1 MLSAIER
8 PPQEVLDCYGAS
20 LSAARWE
27 PLGNAGGFSGAR
39 LWRAVA
45 EGRAYLLRAWPAGRM
60 TADRLCIIHAL
71 MEKAHYHGL
80 TYVPVPELS
89 AASSSWVQCRAQC
102 WELTNWLPGKADFRD
117 NPTDVRLI
125 EAVRAIA
132 RIHGVW
138 SQVESRLGRCPAIER
153 RLAAIHDWNEL
164 RASGW
169 RPEWNSAGDLVRD
182 YAQHLWDALPAHLL
196 AATTGLRRCQDRAV
210 PLQPCLCD
218 VWHDHILYEAD
229 TVTGVIDYGQVKLDC
244 VAVDL
249 ARLLGSM
256 IPNAPERMQG
266 ALWVYT
272 QMRPLAAAA
281 EDLVPLL
288 DWTGVLVGAM
298 NWLRWLYHERRT
310 YPTAEAVAQRLRHL
324 VQRLETVSPGARLPQ
339 A

>member
-1 MLSAIER
+1 MLGTDNR
-8 PPQEVLDCYGAS
+8 PPEEVLDCYGARF
-20 LSAARWE
+20 AAPLWE

-39 LWRAVA
+39 LWRATV
-45 EGRAYLLRAWPAGRM
+45 EGRAYVLRSWPAGRM
-60 TADRLCIIHAL
+60 SVDRLRVIHAL

-80 TYVPVPELS
+80 AYVPVPELT
-89 AASSSWVQCRAQC
+89 AASCSWTECRGHC

-125 EAVRAIA
+125 EALRAIA

-138 SQVESRLGRCPAIER
+138 SRVEWCSGPCPAVER
-153 RLAAIHDWNEL
+153 RLAAIRDWNDR

-169 RPEWNSAGDLVRD
+169 RPVWDSAGDIDPIREC
-182 YAQHLWDALPAHLL
+182 AQRLWRALPAHLP
-196 AATTGLRRCQDRAV
+196 AATTELLCWQHRAV

-218 VWHDHILYEAD
+218 VWHDHILYEGD

-256 IPNAPERMQG
+256 LPGAPERMQG
-266 ALWVYT
+266 ALWMYA
-272 QMRPLAAAA
+272 QMRPLPAAA

-288 DWTGVLVGAM
+288 DRTGVLVGAI
-298 NWLRWLYHERRT
+298 NWLRWLYHEGRT
-310 YPTAEAVAQRLRHL
+310 YPIPEAVAQRLRHL
-324 VQRLETVSPGARLPQ
+324 AQRLE
-339 A
+339 